1 LLLLN
6 SGLGISIFLL
16 GLRLLTNTLE
26 SVLGFRLRSALVKV
40 TATKARGFAAGL
52 LVTSVIQSSSAVC
65 AAMVVLTHT
74 GVVSLSQALAVMLG
88 ANVGTT
94 VTAQIVAFPL
104 EKMALPLVLSSLIA
118 LHLGRWRSASIAVF
132 SLGAVFFGLS
142 LASNALDP
150 LLNSPHVR
158 SALLNLTDSPWDAVL
173 FGVLLTVLVQSSS
186 AVTGLVIGL
195 VKQNLLPVSAAVA
208 VALGSNVGTVAT
220 TLVASWGRNRASRA
234 AAFADLLYNLGGVL
248 LVVPIFPLFLQMVE
262 RLAPEPGRQVAHAH
276 TLFNVLTALLV
287 LPVLEHLANLA
298 WWGAGIGRGN
308 KNKLR

>member
-1 LLLLN
+1 MLLLN

-132 SLGAVFFGLS
+132 SLGAVFLS

>member
-1 LLLLN
+1 MRIFLLLLN

-132 SLGAVFFGLS
+132 SLGAVFFWPFSGQQRS
-142 LASNALDP
+142 GS
-150 LLNSPHVR
+150 SPQ
-158 SALLNLTDSPWDAVL
+158 LTPCA
-173 FGVLLTVLVQSSS
+173 QRP
-186 AVTGLVIGL
+186 A
-195 VKQNLLPVSAAVA
+195 
-208 VALGSNVGTVAT
+208 
-220 TLVASWGRNRASRA
+220 
-234 AAFADLLYNLGGVL
+234 
-248 LVVPIFPLFLQMVE
+248 
-262 RLAPEPGRQVAHAH
+262 
-276 TLFNVLTALLV
+276 
-287 LPVLEHLANLA
+287 
-298 WWGAGIGRGN
+298 
-308 KNKLR
+308 